1 MSIVTDFLT
10 GIVEFVTDVFVLR
23 RERETRGSAARSV
36 GEDAAAVA
44 HFNFITLLWISLVS
58 VGVMALLVFGFD
70 VPAAWGMGIGIVFG
84 VVWAYRRYSQVV
96 SE

>member
-36 GEDAAAVA
+36 SEDAAAVA
-44 HFNFITLLWISLVS
+44 QFNFITLLWISLVS

-70 VPAAWGMGIGIVFG
+70 VPAAWE
-84 VVWAYRRYSQVV
+84 SV
-96 SE
+96 SEQSLAWCGRTSGIPR